1 MVEAYSAMRG
11 TPGVHP
17 EIPDSSMDVRL
28 KVTNTQ
34 VER

>member
-1 MVEAYSAMRG
+1 MLRAYPAMRA

-34 VER
+34 VE

>member
-1 MVEAYSAMRG
+1 MVEAYPAIRQ

-17 EIPDSSMDVRL
+17 EIPDSSMDGRL